1 MAQIAIIN
9 QGVIEVIS
17 KYNVNYTLINPSFDK
32 SYIYKILN
40 GGLKMK
46 KTLGKIHTA
55 LNILV
60 LFLSMIGVLFI
71 FMNKPIENNDPI
83 HMNFMSR
90 FIFTYDFRIPIIM
103 FLISLIV
110 FIIRRSKRSGITFT
124 LSIVSL
130 SYTVMFIYMI
140 AETIGQ
146 IS

>member
-1 MAQIAIIN
+1 
-9 QGVIEVIS
+9 
-17 KYNVNYTLINPSFDK
+17 
-32 SYIYKILN
+32 
-40 GGLKMK
+40 
-46 KTLGKIHTA
+46 
-55 LNILV
+55 
-60 LFLSMIGVLFI
+60 
-71 FMNKPIENNDPI
+71 MNKPLDNNDPM
-83 HMNFMSR
+83 HMNFMYR

-110 FIIRRSKRSGITFT
+110 FIIRRSKKNGITFT

>member
-1 MAQIAIIN
+1 
-9 QGVIEVIS
+9 
-17 KYNVNYTLINPSFDK
+17 
-32 SYIYKILN
+32 
-40 GGLKMK
+40 MK
-46 KTLGKIHTA
+46 KILGKIHIA
-55 LNILV
+55 LTILV

-71 FMNKPIENNDPI
+71 FMNNSIGNNDPI

-130 SYTVMFIYMI
+130 SYTVMFVYMI

>member
-1 MAQIAIIN
+1 
-9 QGVIEVIS
+9 
-17 KYNVNYTLINPSFDK
+17 
-32 SYIYKILN
+32 
-40 GGLKMK
+40 MK
-46 KTLGKIHTA
+46 KTLGKIHIA
-55 LNILV
+55 LTILV

-71 FMNKPIENNDPI
+71 FMNKSIGNNDPI

-130 SYTVMFIYMI
+130 SYTVMFVYMI